1 MNSTFFPSRTEARPM
16 IYAYEEDNPNFRG
29 CLKVGFASSG
39 VEKRVAEQFPIL
51 KPGKSKPYRIVF
63 AECAMYDDGGSFTD
77 KRIHAALEAMGVKRL
92 YAGSKKTE
100 CFRCWEIWRRRDRE
114 SRFCLLSSVRSE
126 GGLIARRLMKSSELT
141 VPLCLALAE

>member
-63 AECAMYDDGGSFTD
+63 AEYAQCMMTAAHLQISVSMLRL
-77 KRIHAALEAMGVKRL
+77 KRWV
-92 YAGSKKTE
+92 
-100 CFRCWEIWRRRDRE
+100 
-114 SRFCLLSSVRSE
+114 
-126 GGLIARRLMKSSELT
+126 
-141 VPLCLALAE
+141 